1 MMTMNTN
8 TLHPHPLISLL
19 PLAVLIALIALV
31 LRIFPDDAL
40 SGASQVALMVASSVC
55 VALSM
60 LVYKTKWTVFEEMIK
75 KTVGD
80 AGVSILILL
89 LIGMMSATWMVSGV
103 VPTMIYYGVQ
113 LMSPWLFLP
122 CACIISSFIS
132 VITGTSWTTIA
143 TIGIALMGI
152 GDALGIPQPYT
163 AGAIIS
169 GAYFGDKMSPMSD
182 TTVLASSMAGADL
195 FSHIRYMLYTTV
207 PSIVISL
214 VLYLVIGLFYN
225 GQEVEVNQYLTGLNN
240 GFNISL
246 WTMVVPLFTALLI
259 YKKMPSLITLL
270 LSSLAACLCAVVLQP
285 EALMHIAGEKQVNAL
300 SLFEGLMLTCYTKT
314 NIDTGFE
321 AINSL
326 VATRGMVG
334 MLSTVWLILCAM
346 CFGSCMVASGM
357 LRSITHIIL
366 KGIKGTASLVCSTVA
381 SGVLLNLVMG
391 DQFLSIIMNVSIY
404 HDEYAERGY
413 RPELLSR
420 STEDSAT
427 VTSVLVPWTACG
439 MTQSTVLGIPTL
451 VYLPF
456 CFFNII
462 SPIMSCLVAILGFVP
477 KPQPKG
483 TANAYILLIIIAV
496 RSHVYV
502 LPDSET
508 TQYFCAEGLK
518 CAFSVDFYH
527 FLFATQKHC
536 GASSLLCTRNRETP
550 GCTAE
555 LYAPP

>member
-1 MMTMNTN
+1 MNN
-8 TLHPHPLISLL
+8 TASHPNPLVSLL
-19 PLAVLIALIALV
+19 PLTVLITLIVLV
-31 LRIFPDDAL
+31 VRLFPDDAL
-40 SGASQVALMVASSVC
+40 NGASQVALMIASTVC

-60 LVYKTKWTVFEEMIK
+60 IVYKTRWAVFEDMIK

-113 LMSPWLFLP
+113 FMSPLFFLP
-122 CACIISSFIS
+122 CACVIASIIS
-132 VITGTSWTTIA
+132 VVTGTSWTTIA

-152 GDALGIPQPYT
+152 GDALGIPRPYT

-182 TTVLASSMAGADL
+182 TTVLASSMTGADL

-207 PSIVISL
+207 PSICVSL
-214 VLYLVIGLFYN
+214 VLYLAIGLFYN
-225 GQEVEVNQYLTGLNN
+225 GAKVEISQYLVGLSTG
-240 GFNISL
+240 FDISL
-246 WTMVVPLFTALLI
+246 WTMLIPVFTGFLI

-270 LSSLAACLCAVVLQP
+270 LSSLAACVCAVVLQP
-285 EALMHIAGEKQVNAL
+285 HVLMHIAGEQTVNAR
-300 SLFEGLMLTCYTKT
+300 SMFEGLMLTCYSHT
-314 NIDTGFE
+314 NVDTGFE

-357 LRSITHIIL
+357 LRSITHMLL
-366 KGIKGTASLVCSTVA
+366 KSIRSTVSLVCSTVL

-404 HDEYAERGY
+404 RDEYAERGY

-462 SPIMSCLVAILGFVP
+462 SPLMSCLVAILGFVP
-477 KPQPKG
+477 KPK
-483 TANAYILLIIIAV
+483 
-496 RSHVYV
+496 
-502 LPDSET
+502 
-508 TQYFCAEGLK
+508 K
-518 CAFSVDFYH
+518 CQTLD
-527 FLFATQKHC
+527 
-536 GASSLLCTRNRETP
+536 
-550 GCTAE
+550 
-555 LYAPP
+555 

>member
-1 MMTMNTN
+1 MSNNNT
-8 TLHPHPLISLL
+8 THPTPLVSLL
-19 PLAVLIALIALV
+19 PLAVLITLIVLV
-31 LRIFPDDAL
+31 VRLFPDDAL
-40 SGASQVALMVASSVC
+40 NGASQVALMIASTVC

-60 LVYKTKWTVFEEMIK
+60 IVYKTRWAVFEDMIK

-113 LMSPWLFLP
+113 SMSPLFFLP
-122 CACIISSFIS
+122 CACVIASIIS
-132 VITGTSWTTIA
+132 VVTGTSWTTIA

-152 GDALGIPQPYT
+152 GDALGIPRPYT

-182 TTVLASSMAGADL
+182 TTVLASSMAGSDL

-207 PSIVISL
+207 PSICVSL
-214 VLYLVIGLFYN
+214 VLYLAIGLFYR
-225 GQEVEVNQYLTGLNN
+225 GTEVEISQYLVGLSS
-240 GFNISL
+240 GFDISL
-246 WTMVVPLFTALLI
+246 WTMLIPVFTGFLI

-270 LSSLAACLCAVVLQP
+270 LSSLAACACAVVLQP
-285 EALMHIAGEKQVNAL
+285 HVLMHIAGEQTVSAR
-300 SLFEGLMLTCYTKT
+300 SMFEGLMLTCYSHT
-314 NIDTGFE
+314 NVDTGFE

-357 LRSITHIIL
+357 LRSITHMLL
-366 KGIKGTASLVCSTVA
+366 KGIRSTVSLVCSTVL

-404 HDEYAERGY
+404 RDEYAERGY

-462 SPIMSCLVAILGFVP
+462 SPLMSCLVAILGFVP
-477 KPQPKG
+477 EPKKCQ
-483 TANAYILLIIIAV
+483 
-496 RSHVYV
+496 
-502 LPDSET
+502 
-508 TQYFCAEGLK
+508 TQ
-518 CAFSVDFYH
+518 D
-527 FLFATQKHC
+527 
-536 GASSLLCTRNRETP
+536 
-550 GCTAE
+550 
-555 LYAPP
+555 

>member
-1 MMTMNTN
+1 MDNTAS
-8 TLHPHPLISLL
+8 HPNPLVSLL
-19 PLAVLIALIALV
+19 PLTVLITLV
-31 LRIFPDDAL
+31 VLVVRLFPDDAL
-40 SGASQVALMVASSVC
+40 NGASQVALMIASTVC

-60 LVYKTKWTVFEEMIK
+60 IVYKTRWAVFEDMIK

-113 LMSPWLFLP
+113 FMSPLFFLP
-122 CACIISSFIS
+122 CACVIASIIS
-132 VITGTSWTTIA
+132 VVTGTSWTTIA

-152 GDALGIPQPYT
+152 GDALGIPRPYT

-182 TTVLASSMAGADL
+182 TTVLASSMTGADL

-207 PSIVISL
+207 PSICVSL
-214 VLYLVIGLFYN
+214 VLYLAIGLFYN
-225 GQEVEVNQYLTGLNN
+225 GAKVEISQYLVGLSA
-240 GFNISL
+240 GFDISL
-246 WTMVVPLFTALLI
+246 WTMLIPVFTGYLI

-270 LSSLAACLCAVVLQP
+270 LSSLAACVCAVVLQP
-285 EALMHIAGEKQVNAL
+285 HVLMHIAGEQTVNAR
-300 SLFEGLMLTCYTKT
+300 SMFEGLMLTCYSHT
-314 NIDTGFE
+314 NVDTGFE

-357 LRSITHIIL
+357 LRSITHMLL
-366 KGIKGTASLVCSTVA
+366 KSIRSTVSLVCSTVL

-404 HDEYAERGY
+404 RDEYAERGY

-462 SPIMSCLVAILGFVP
+462 SPLMSCLVAILGFVP
-477 KPQPKG
+477 KPK
-483 TANAYILLIIIAV
+483 
-496 RSHVYV
+496 
-502 LPDSET
+502 
-508 TQYFCAEGLK
+508 K
-518 CAFSVDFYH
+518 CQTLD
-527 FLFATQKHC
+527 
-536 GASSLLCTRNRETP
+536 
-550 GCTAE
+550 
-555 LYAPP
+555 

>member
-19 PLAVLIALIALV
+19 PLAVLITLIALV

-225 GQEVEVNQYLTGLNN
+225 GQKVEVNQYLTGLNN

-477 KPQPKG
+477 KPQPK
-483 TANAYILLIIIAV
+483 
-496 RSHVYV
+496 
-502 LPDSET
+502 
-508 TQYFCAEGLK
+508 K
-518 CAFSVDFYH
+518 
-527 FLFATQKHC
+527 
-536 GASSLLCTRNRETP
+536 
-550 GCTAE
+550 TAE
-555 LYAPP
+555 AA

>member
-1 MMTMNTN
+1 MNN
-8 TLHPHPLISLL
+8 HSTLPSPLVSIL
-19 PLAVLIALIALV
+19 PLAVLITLIVLV
-31 LRIFPDDAL
+31 VRLFPDDAL
-40 SGASQVALMVASSVC
+40 NGASQVALMIASTVC
-55 VALSM
+55 VALAM
-60 LVYKTKWTVFEEMIK
+60 IVYKMKWTVFEDMIK

-113 LMSPWLFLP
+113 LMSPLFFLP
-122 CACIISSFIS
+122 CACIISSIIS
-132 VITGTSWTTIA
+132 VVTGTSWTTIA

-195 FSHIRYMLYTTV
+195 FRHIRYMLYTTV
-207 PSIVISL
+207 PSISISL
-214 VLYLVIGLFYN
+214 VLYLAIGLFYN
-225 GQEVEVNQYLTGLNN
+225 GTEVEISQYLTGLSH

-246 WTMVVPLFTALLI
+246 WTMLIPAFTDFLI

-270 LSSLAACLCAVVLQP
+270 LSSLAACVCAVILQP
-285 EALMHIAGEKQVNAL
+285 QALMHIAGEPTVNAR
-300 SLFEGLMLTCYTKT
+300 SLFEGLMLTCYSKT
-314 NIDTGFE
+314 GIDTGYE

-326 VATRGMVG
+326 VATRGMIG

-357 LRSITHIIL
+357 LRSITHVLL
-366 KGIKGTASLVCSTVA
+366 KSIRNTVSLVCSTVL

-404 HDEYAERGY
+404 RDEYDRRGY

-427 VTSVLVPWTACG
+427 VTSVLVPCTACG

-456 CFFNII
+456 CFFNIL
-462 SPIMSCLVAILGFVP
+462 SPVMSCLAAIFGFVP
-477 KPQPKG
+477 KPEPLRQEYS
-483 TANAYILLIIIAV
+483 TE
-496 RSHVYV
+496 R
-502 LPDSET
+502 
-508 TQYFCAEGLK
+508 
-518 CAFSVDFYH
+518 
-527 FLFATQKHC
+527 
-536 GASSLLCTRNRETP
+536 P
-550 GCTAE
+550 GQ
-555 LYAPP
+555 

>member
-1 MMTMNTN
+1 MDNTAS
-8 TLHPHPLISLL
+8 HPNPLVSLL
-19 PLAVLIALIALV
+19 PLTVLITLIVLV
-31 LRIFPDDAL
+31 VRLCPDDAL
-40 SGASQVALMVASSVC
+40 NGASQVALMIASTVC

-60 LVYKTKWTVFEEMIK
+60 IVYKTRWAVFEDMIK

-113 LMSPWLFLP
+113 FMSPLFFLP
-122 CACIISSFIS
+122 CACVIASIIS
-132 VITGTSWTTIA
+132 VVTGTSWTTIA

-152 GDALGIPQPYT
+152 GDALGIPRPYT

-182 TTVLASSMAGADL
+182 TTVLASSMTGADL

-207 PSIVISL
+207 PSICVSL
-214 VLYLVIGLFYN
+214 VLYLAIGLFYN
-225 GQEVEVNQYLTGLNN
+225 GAKVEISQYLVGLSTG
-240 GFNISL
+240 FDISL
-246 WTMVVPLFTALLI
+246 WTMLIPVFTGFLI

-270 LSSLAACLCAVVLQP
+270 LSSLAACVCAVVLQP
-285 EALMHIAGEKQVNAL
+285 HVLMHIAGEQTVNAR
-300 SLFEGLMLTCYTKT
+300 SMFEGLMLTCYSHT
-314 NIDTGFE
+314 NVDTGFE

-357 LRSITHIIL
+357 LRSITHMLL
-366 KGIKGTASLVCSTVA
+366 KSIRSTVSLVCSTVL

-404 HDEYAERGY
+404 RDEYAERGY

-462 SPIMSCLVAILGFVP
+462 SPLMRCLVAILGFVP
-477 KPQPKG
+477 KPK
-483 TANAYILLIIIAV
+483 
-496 RSHVYV
+496 
-502 LPDSET
+502 
-508 TQYFCAEGLK
+508 K
-518 CAFSVDFYH
+518 CQTLD
-527 FLFATQKHC
+527 
-536 GASSLLCTRNRETP
+536 
-550 GCTAE
+550 
-555 LYAPP
+555 

>member
-1 MMTMNTN
+1 MNN
-8 TLHPHPLISLL
+8 TASHPNPLVSLL
-19 PLAVLIALIALV
+19 PLTVLITLV
-31 LRIFPDDAL
+31 VLVVRLFPDDAL
-40 SGASQVALMVASSVC
+40 NGASQVALMIASTVC

-60 LVYKTKWTVFEEMIK
+60 IVYKTRWAVFEDMIK

-113 LMSPWLFLP
+113 FMSPLFFLP
-122 CACIISSFIS
+122 CACVIASIIS
-132 VITGTSWTTIA
+132 VVTGTSWTTIA

-152 GDALGIPQPYT
+152 GDALGIPRPYT

-182 TTVLASSMAGADL
+182 TTVLASSMTGADL

-207 PSIVISL
+207 PSICVSL
-214 VLYLVIGLFYN
+214 VLYLAIGLFYN
-225 GQEVEVNQYLTGLNN
+225 GAKVEISQYLVGLSA
-240 GFNISL
+240 GFDISL
-246 WTMVVPLFTALLI
+246 WTMLIPVFTGYLI

-270 LSSLAACLCAVVLQP
+270 LSSLAACVCAVVLQP
-285 EALMHIAGEKQVNAL
+285 HVLMHIAGEQTVNAR
-300 SLFEGLMLTCYTKT
+300 SMFEGLMLTCYSHT
-314 NIDTGFE
+314 NVDTGFE

-357 LRSITHIIL
+357 LRSITHMLL
-366 KGIKGTASLVCSTVA
+366 KSIRSTVSLVCSTVL

-404 HDEYAERGY
+404 RDEYAERGY

-462 SPIMSCLVAILGFVP
+462 SPLMSCLVAILGFVP
-477 KPQPKG
+477 KPK
-483 TANAYILLIIIAV
+483 
-496 RSHVYV
+496 
-502 LPDSET
+502 
-508 TQYFCAEGLK
+508 K
-518 CAFSVDFYH
+518 CQTLD
-527 FLFATQKHC
+527 
-536 GASSLLCTRNRETP
+536 
-550 GCTAE
+550 
-555 LYAPP
+555 